1 VTRSHRVRIL
11 RSLATAVALT
21 AALAACTALEPRA
34 ESTTPAAPGPSGT
47 EPAPA
52 GASWT
57 FGGVDDDAIRALFA
71 ETAKELGVPG
81 AVLLL
86 RSPEGEVTATYGVRE
101 FGGDDPVSLDDHIR
115 VGSNTKTMTGTVIL
129 QLAQEGALSLD
140 DPVSEYRT
148 DVPNGEN
155 ITIAQLLAMRAG
167 LANYTETYEL
177 NSGLDED
184 PQREWDPEELL
195 AMGTALPPDFAPG
208 EEYHYSNTNTVLLGL
223 IAEQL
228 EGKPLEDILAERLF
242 EPLGL
247 DETTFPA
254 RDSHDIPEP
263 YARGYMYTD
272 NVFTIGSSKL
282 PPDLR
287 AQIADGTLQPNDQ
300 TEQNPSWAW
309 AAGAVISTAGDL
321 ADWVDALVDGDVL
334 DAEMQQTRMDSLG
347 PTGDQA
353 DAPRY
358 GYALAE
364 MGPFLGHTGELPGY
378 NSFMGRE
385 PEADVTLV
393 VWANLAPTPEGID
406 PATQIAKTLIEELYT
421 RG

>member
-1 VTRSHRVRIL
+1 M
-11 RSLATAVALT
+11 AVAFT
-21 AALAACTALEPRA
+21 AALAGCTALEPRS
-34 ESTTPAAPGPSGT
+34 ESTTPAAPGPSGS
-47 EPAPA
+47 EPAPEA
-52 GASWT
+52 AQWT

-71 ETAKELGVPG
+71 EKAEQHGVPG

-86 RSPEGEVTATYGVRE
+86 RTPEGEVTETYGVRE
-101 FGGDDPVSLDDHIR
+101 FGGEDPVTLDDHIR

-148 DVPNGEN
+148 DIPNGEN
-155 ITIAQLLAMRAG
+155 ITIAQLLAMRSG

-177 NSGLDED
+177 NLGLDED

-195 AMGTALPPDFAPG
+195 AMGIALPPDFPPG
-208 EEYHYSNTNTVLLGL
+208 EGYHYSNTNTVLLGL

-228 EGKPLEDILAERLF
+228 EGMPLEDILAERIF

-247 DETTFPA
+247 DETALPA
-254 RDSHDIPEP
+254 LDSNDLPQP

-272 NVFTIGSSKL
+272 NVLTLGSSKL

-287 AQIADGTLQPNDQ
+287 AQIAEGTLEPNDQ

-321 ADWVDALVDGDVL
+321 ADWVEALVDGDVL
-334 DAEMQQTRMDSLG
+334 DAEMQQTRMESLG
-347 PTGDQA
+347 PTSDEP
-353 DAPRY
+353 DAARY

-393 VWANLAPTPEGID
+393 VWANLAPTPEGED
-406 PATQIAKTLIEELYT
+406 PATEIAKALIGELYT